1 MIVFDLRCRKGHVFE
16 AWFPDSAAYE
26 DQAAGGKV
34 ACPLCGSRKVTK
46 ALMAPNVASSKDR
59 PDPRKPEGRH
69 EAVAMAET
77 AKAAELR
84 RLLRELR
91 RHVEQN
97 CDYVGERFA
106 EEARKIH
113 YGETDPRGIYGE
125 ASEAEA
131 EALAEEGIEIA
142 RVPWLRENS

>member
-113 YGETDPRGIYGE
+113 YGET
-125 ASEAEA
+125 
-131 EALAEEGIEIA
+131 
-142 RVPWLRENS
+142 